1 MPKNPD
7 LTILE
12 VIQLNETMKFLE
24 IAKEHSPVGR
34 EKLREAMKAAGA
46 TFLQKDKR
54 WYIEADNPNARK
66 KVTDFVTSVRMATGK
81 PNEVKKKTNTQKK
94 QAAAPLIEDVVT
106 GQTSLNDDY
115 FDIFTVEKKVETKRL
130 SVDIDKELHKKL
142 KMLSTEKEIT
152 MSKIVG
158 DVLSEFFK
166 RQKR

>member
-12 VIQLNETMKFLE
+12 VTQLNETMKFLE

-46 TFLQKDKR
+46 RFNQVDKR
-54 WYIEADNPNARK
+54 WHIEADDPNANK
-66 KVTDFVTSVRMATGK
+66 KVTDFVTSVRMVTDE
-81 PNEVKKKTNTQKK
+81 PKKIAPKKK
-94 QAAAPLIEDVVT
+94 QAAEPLVEDIVT

-115 FDIFTVEKKVETKRL
+115 FDIFTIEKKVETKRL
-130 SVDIDKELHKKL
+130 AVDIDKELHKKV

-152 MSKIVG
+152 MNKVVEEI
-158 DVLSEFFK
+158 LSEFFK
-166 RQKR
+166 RQRR

>member
-1 MPKNPD
+1 MPKKPN

-12 VIQLNETMKFLE
+12 VTQLNETMKFLE
-24 IAKEHSPVGR
+24 IAKEYSPVGR

-54 WYIEADNPNARK
+54 WHIEADNPNANK
-66 KVTDFVTSVRMATGK
+66 KVTDFVSSMRMATGE
-81 PNEVKKKTNTQKK
+81 PKKIAPKKK
-94 QAAAPLIEDVVT
+94 QAATPLVEDVVT

-130 SVDIDKELHKKL
+130 AVEIDKELHKKL